1 MMIHSISQLVPLQGA
16 VVRPDNRAPGPYAK
30 LDGKESQTDGVNV
43 LNGSDKV
50 PGQPEINAAVTQLNR
65 HVQEANYNLQFS
77 IDEASGRN
85 VIRVID
91 AETREVIRQFPM
103 EEVLALSKAVVG
115 SGGLLFNGQA

>member
-1 MMIHSISQLVPLQGA
+1 MTIHSISQLVPLSVMVG
-16 VVRPDNRAPGPYAK
+16 RPDQRAVGPYEK
-30 LDGKESQTDGVNV
+30 VDGKESRADAANI
-43 LNGSDKV
+43 LNGSDKA
-50 PGQPEINAAVTQLNR
+50 PGQPEIDEAVTQLNR
-65 HVQEANYNLQFS
+65 YVQETNYNLQFS

-115 SGGLLFNGQA
+115 SGGLLFNGHA